1 MSKPTEGGGELLKRK
16 PAKVFSREKEN
27 VKICEL
33 LGRDKEGGKRKRE
46 ELGKEECE
54 RSSIAKKAFQK
65 LKETFEIK
73 KIEELTI
80 VKESK
85 VENMRNAFEAIM
97 ERKSTGKKK
106 VARKKVIDKMV
117 KDSRKQDSILRHL
130 VTETETSADK
140 LIVRVRKVKGESN
153 GEKSRDK
160 ERVTG
165 NEKDNLRENVQ
176 IRSEKKFEIEKTV
189 VQSLVKTFE
198 GTPLKS
204 LKGHRHERKPEEPS
218 FFEKEEN
225 WDKIQNVP
233 GNEKFRILKRGENS
247 KVKNQEFSQKESLLI
262 DKNKDSIVKEFERVG
277 EKIPAKETDDLSG
290 ESDDLRKKGHRK
302 DKIYHQQSNQISPPT
317 HP

>member
-106 VARKKVIDKMV
+106 VARKKAIDKMV
-117 KDSRKQDSILRHL
+117 KDSKKQDSILRHL

-140 LIVRVRKVKGESN
+140 LLLRVKKEKGESK
-153 GEKSRDK
+153 GEKSREK

-176 IRSEKKFEIEKTV
+176 IRSGK
-189 VQSLVKTFE
+189 
-198 GTPLKS
+198 
-204 LKGHRHERKPEEPS
+204 
-218 FFEKEEN
+218 
-225 WDKIQNVP
+225 
-233 GNEKFRILKRGENS
+233 KRGK
-247 KVKNQEFSQKESLLI
+247 KV
-262 DKNKDSIVKEFERVG
+262 
-277 EKIPAKETDDLSG
+277 
-290 ESDDLRKKGHRK
+290 
-302 DKIYHQQSNQISPPT
+302 
-317 HP
+317 